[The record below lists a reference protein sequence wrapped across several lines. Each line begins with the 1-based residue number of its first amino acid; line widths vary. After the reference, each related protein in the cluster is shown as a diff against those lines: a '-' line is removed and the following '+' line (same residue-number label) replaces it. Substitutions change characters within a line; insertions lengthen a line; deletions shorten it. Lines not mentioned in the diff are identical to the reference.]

1 MQNETNAGNLIV
13 QMKLNPK
20 AKVDFQNKKR
30 TAWDFPGKVTFNYYK
45 AKQHHFSNDEF
56 TFDCGFFQGRTRQT
70 RNPAIAF
77 VGVLVHFLWKKR
89 ARPAKLRLKKHKM
102 HLKKKW
108 DIITCPL
115 GHILQFI
122 KSSALFQAK
131 CLKAFSLQTKTFSTY
146 FFGLK
151 NEQLKA
157 WNWAIK
163 SLSVKSSRHKMQQL
177 YLCTLS
183 ICPMSKDKRKKI
195 TFTCI
200 IYPEK

>member
-1 MQNETNAGNLIV
+1 M
-13 QMKLNPK
+13 
-20 AKVDFQNKKR
+20 
-30 TAWDFPGKVTFNYYK
+30 
-45 AKQHHFSNDEF
+45 
-56 TFDCGFFQGRTRQT
+56 
-70 RNPAIAF
+70 
-77 VGVLVHFLWKKR
+77 HFLWKKR
-89 ARPAKLRLKKHKM
+89 ARRPAKLRLKKHKM

-163 SLSVKSSRHKMQQL
+163 SLSVKSRRHKMQQL

-195 TFTCI
+195 TFSCI
-200 IYPEK
+200 IYPQKSKLPPFGSTNFFTALKGPKIGPRSKPYACPKLLAKSTHAVVLYLPREKPCHTIVWKTPLL